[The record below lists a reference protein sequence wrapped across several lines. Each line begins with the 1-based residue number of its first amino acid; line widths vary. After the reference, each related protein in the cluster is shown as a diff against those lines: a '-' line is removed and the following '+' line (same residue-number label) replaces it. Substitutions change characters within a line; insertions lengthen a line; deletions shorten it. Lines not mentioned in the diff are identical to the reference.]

1 MFPNSVEDRGLRKL
15 VPRLV
20 QASEE
25 KLGSEVVSG
34 YFKLFVALLSVLLF
48 LFWVIHL
55 RKDNDEVYDEIDSNL
70 VNRFT
75 ERATLNYK
83 YLQHLE
89 GLLDM
94 KKLQIDRLNA
104 EANFDLSSCCCYGS
118 DSCSGRSSCS
128 YTSDCCSGRSSCS
141 YTSDS
146 CFGRSSCSYTSVSCS
161 GRFSCR
167 NTSRTKT
174 HSRSHCRSSGSSR
187 SSSRSSGGDCS
198 TCRHCNKRPDRFLS
212 GSLDS
217 PYPLDSLDCPHPLD
231 SPSPV
236 ESPRQPCSLSPL
248 PGDDEGHV
256 RYHGNTQASNTS
268 CHASCRS
275 TRRSF
280 CHASRCSSPSPSSSS
295 KYVTPSD
302 SRLLLEYHQSP
313 RQPTIVY
320 YDTTKMDDKGD
331 YVPVV
336 ATIVKSSPGCKD
348 LSNTPDCSKTQNA
361 DPVDHSKTPMTV
373 RRIISVRQLF
383 EIVPGKSDPP
393 VLHSWHQRHLEVNV
407 QQKVAHNERLKE
419 GGTTTCN
426 PASTSTHL
434 DTTQPT
440 STTTHLDTTQSTSTT
455 THLDTTQSTSTFTH
469 LDTTQSTSTSTHL
482 DTTQP
487 TSTHLDTTQS
497 TSTSTHLDTTQST
510 STSTHLDTTQPTSTH
525 LDTTQSTSTSTHL
538 DTTQSTSTSTHLDT
552 TQPTSTH
559 LDTTQST
566 STSTHLD
573 TTQSTSTS
581 THLDTTQPTST
592 HLDTTQSTS
601 TSTCNPTSTS
611 TSSQAKTRRI
621 ARKTT
626 SLPAFPLQ
634 RVNNPPSLHASGSEG
649 KGHDKPSIRMYL
661 QGEVQITFITQD
673 IQEKL
678 ESHVRRK
685 QSQRLWGFPKLVT
698 RYVGDHLAELAA
710 HTPSASGDGKTVKI
724 PGKIMGNVSDH
735 VGRGQRNTELC
746 FRLSDRTRPGEERE
760 ETQAT
765 SPVATAKLNDNLNS
779 SPANSSPTNSRPVEK
794 TPFTSTS
801 CTTTPQPAE
810 THTTRP
816 THTSQ
821 SLDESSLQMPPNP
834 VTLTQERRQLE
845 MPVKRNCLEVK
856 LKPLPGT
863 VATSQTTL
871 SSVTRQ
877 PTRQPIQAAALAP
890 LKRPAPLR
898 RRDTSAAEGYVSSM
912 DPEALRR
919 QEENP
924 VMKPTSSATLST
936 SPAAHSHSSALETWT
951 GIDTVS
957 GLRSASNPIR
967 LLCYDTDTERLFVFT
982 TDLH

>member
-1 MFPNSVEDRGLRKL
+1 MFANSVEDCGLRKL

-75 ERATLNYK
+75 EGVTLNYK

-128 YTSDCCSGRSSCS
+128 YTSDSCSGRSSCS

-146 CFGRSSCSYTSVSCS
+146 CSGRSSCSYTSDSCSGRSSCSYTSVSCS
-161 GRFSCR
+161 ERSSCR

-198 TCRHCNKRPDRFLS
+198 TCRHCNKRPDRFLG
-212 GSLDS
+212 GSLDR

-275 TRRSF
+275 TCRSSEN
-280 CHASRCSSPSPSSSS
+280 ASRCSSPSPSSSS
-295 KYVTPSD
+295 KYLTPPD
-302 SRLLLEYHQSP
+302 SRLPLEYHQSP

-336 ATIVKSSPGCKD
+336 ATTVKSSPGCKD
-348 LSNTPDCSKTQNA
+348 LSNPSDCSKTQNA
-361 DPVDHSKTPMTV
+361 DRVDHSKTPMTV

-393 VLHSWHQRHLEVNV
+393 VLHSWHQRTLEVNV

-419 GGTTTCN
+419 GGTTTTCN
-426 PASTSTHL
+426 
-434 DTTQPT
+434 PT
-440 STTTHLDTTQSTSTT
+440 STSAHLDTTQSTSTST
-455 THLDTTQSTSTFTH
+455 YLDTI
-469 LDTTQSTSTSTHL
+469 QSTSTSTHL
-482 DTTQP
+482 DTTQSTSTTCNP
-487 TSTHLDTTQS
+487 TSTSAHLDTTQS

-510 STSTHLDTTQPTSTH
+510 STTCNP
-525 LDTTQSTSTSTHL
+525 
-538 DTTQSTSTSTHLDT
+538 TSTSTHLDT
-552 TQPTSTH
+552 TQPTST
-559 LDTTQST
+559 
-566 STSTHLD
+566 
-573 TTQSTSTS
+573 S

-592 HLDTTQSTS
+592 STHLDTTQ
-601 TSTCNPTSTS
+601 
-611 TSSQAKTRRI
+611 
-621 ARKTT
+621 
-626 SLPAFPLQ
+626 
-634 RVNNPPSLHASGSEG
+634 
-649 KGHDKPSIRMYL
+649 
-661 QGEVQITFITQD
+661 
-673 IQEKL
+673 
-678 ESHVRRK
+678 
-685 QSQRLWGFPKLVT
+685 
-698 RYVGDHLAELAA
+698 
-710 HTPSASGDGKTVKI
+710 
-724 PGKIMGNVSDH
+724 
-735 VGRGQRNTELC
+735 
-746 FRLSDRTRPGEERE
+746 
-760 ETQAT
+760 
-765 SPVATAKLNDNLNS
+765 
-779 SPANSSPTNSRPVEK
+779 
-794 TPFTSTS
+794 
-801 CTTTPQPAE
+801 
-810 THTTRP
+810 
-816 THTSQ
+816 
-821 SLDESSLQMPPNP
+821 
-834 VTLTQERRQLE
+834 
-845 MPVKRNCLEVK
+845 
-856 LKPLPGT
+856 
-863 VATSQTTL
+863 
-871 SSVTRQ
+871 
-877 PTRQPIQAAALAP
+877 
-890 LKRPAPLR
+890 
-898 RRDTSAAEGYVSSM
+898 
-912 DPEALRR
+912 
-919 QEENP
+919 
-924 VMKPTSSATLST
+924 
-936 SPAAHSHSSALETWT
+936 
-951 GIDTVS
+951 
-957 GLRSASNPIR
+957 
-967 LLCYDTDTERLFVFT
+967 
-982 TDLH
+982 